1 MYMFL
6 TQAKNMTFWGLFG
19 LASLTALMI
28 GWPGRGA
35 KEPMM
40 QAVVPPEMRSS
51 AYSVVNFI
59 EGGLSAF
66 AGLIAGTLADKIGL
80 TNALLWTIPFPWI
93 ICGVLF
99 TVFYFTYPKDA
110 AKIRQQMTL
119 RRDELIQLHDQA
131 AP

>member
-1 MYMFL
+1 
-6 TQAKNMTFWGLFG
+6 
-19 LASLTALMI
+19 MI

-66 AGLIAGTLADKIGL
+66 SSLIAGALADSIGL

-93 ICGVLF
+93 ICGIFF
-99 TVFYFTYPKDA
+99 TLFYFTYPKDA
-110 AKIRQQMTL
+110 EHVRVLMAQ
-119 RRDELIQLHDQA
+119 RREELLSEQEWPTDRPPIADGYSHA
-131 AP
+131 AAQ